1 MMQPGI
7 ISQARSL
14 PDRFQVR
21 QNVLF
26 VSRPWRTFFSGAG
39 TNPTEAPPQGN
50 DLPPGLPARIFGGKG
65 ESAVKTIAA
74 LTQIPGKPGRMRV
87 EFRNG
92 EPVELAM
99 DIIARHRLLVGH
111 AVSAETLR
119 AAQEEDAR
127 KEAETAALKLLN
139 RKNCSEQELR
149 RTLRANGFGERLVD
163 DVVDKCRGWG
173 YLDDRHLAEM
183 VVTDAI
189 ERRHLGPARI
199 RETLRKR
206 GLDPCAATVRRRVLP
221 RGSGTRGA
229 EGEGTHL
236 RAARPGNRPP
246 ANDRIPAAAGVF
258 VRYHPR
264 GAGATGGRFR
274 GRRVRFA
281 PPRPVVEWR
290 AGP

>member
-1 MMQPGI
+1 MQPGI

-173 YLDDRHLAEM
+173 YLDDRRLAEM

-199 RETLRKR
+199 REALRKR
-206 GLDPCAATVRRRVLP
+206 GLEASTQQPSGGESSLVDQALAALKGKERTYARLDRETARRRMTAFLQR
-221 RGSGTRGA
+221 RGFSFDTI
-229 EGEGTHL
+229 
-236 RAARPGNRPP
+236 RAALARLGE
-246 ANDRIPAAAGVF
+246 DSGEE
-258 VRYHPR
+258 
-264 GAGATGGRFR
+264 G
-274 GRRVRFA
+274 
-281 PPRPVVEWR
+281 
-290 AGP
+290 

>member
-1 MMQPGI
+1 MQPGI
-7 ISQARSL
+7 ISQARS
-14 PDRFQVR
+14 PPGRFQVR

-50 DLPPGLPARIFGGKG
+50 DLPPRLPGRIFGGKG
-65 ESAVKTIAA
+65 ESPVKTIAA
-74 LTQIPGKPGRMRV
+74 LTQIPGKPRRMRV

-206 GLDPCAATVRRRVLP
+206 GLDTPAQQPSGGESSLVDQALAALKGKERTYARLDRETARRRMIAFLQR
-221 RGSGTRGA
+221 RGFSFDTIRAALARLGEDSG
-229 EGEGTHL
+229 GEG
-236 RAARPGNRPP
+236 
-246 ANDRIPAAAGVF
+246 
-258 VRYHPR
+258 
-264 GAGATGGRFR
+264 
-274 GRRVRFA
+274 
-281 PPRPVVEWR
+281 
-290 AGP
+290 